1 MEHILAVKA
10 FVNIEAFHVSII
22 GWRAYNVCLFD
33 ILIMFLGVKMIM
45 DTIWNYAV
53 CGFGKSCM
61 GQEGVSKGKKVKEM
75 YEA

>member
-1 MEHILAVKA
+1 
-10 FVNIEAFHVSII
+10 
-22 GWRAYNVCLFD
+22 
-33 ILIMFLGVKMIM
+33 MIM

-53 CGFGKSCM
+53 CGFGKSIYCGREGFGKSCM

>member
-1 MEHILAVKA
+1 
-10 FVNIEAFHVSII
+10 
-22 GWRAYNVCLFD
+22 
-33 ILIMFLGVKMIM
+33 MIM